1 MNGSYAQTERIRSKT
16 SQNVRILFAKTAQQR
31 DLGIWG
37 RICIF
42 DADMEIIGT
51 ILLALVFVLTP
62 AGVMWLCRKVAW
74 LGKIGPVLI
83 LYILGVIIGNLVHV
97 PYQAQLQDILSSAAV
112 PLAIPLMLF
121 TCTFRRSETRSQLLA
136 LITGLVAVI
145 TAVIAGYFIFGKN
158 IADAPKIGGM
168 LTGVYTGG
176 TINLAALK
184 TMLGVPEETF
194 ILMNSYDMLISFLFL
209 TFLLSFGI
217 RWFRK
222 ILRTSPGMAEM
233 SSVETVEG
241 AGTGLAEGSETTD
254 YRRLFT
260 KEGLKDAGFLLLTDI
275 LIIGIS
281 AGLAVLAGDGWFM
294 TVLILMLT
302 TLGIAASF
310 WKPVRR
316 RKGSYE
322 IGMYLIYIFSIVVA
336 SMADITALD
345 FKGGAALLGYLTFVI
360 FGSLILQVILAKIFR
375 IDADTMMIS
384 SVTYICSPPFVPMM
398 ATAMKNPRIIAAGL
412 AIGVVGYAA
421 GNYLGFIIE
430 RLLSLF

>member
-1 MNGSYAQTERIRSKT
+1 MIVS
-16 SQNVRILFAKTAQQR
+16 
-31 DLGIWG
+31 
-37 RICIF
+37 
-42 DADMEIIGT
+42 T
-51 ILLALVFVLTP
+51 ILLALVFVLAP
-62 AGVMWLCRKVAW
+62 AGVMWVCRKVNW

-97 PYQAQLQDILSSAAV
+97 PHQAELQDILSSAAV

-145 TAVIAGYFIFGKN
+145 SAVVAGYFIFGKN
-158 IADAPKIGGM
+158 ITDAPKIGGM

-209 TFLLSFGI
+209 TFLLTFGI

-222 ILRTSPGMAEM
+222 ILPNETREIAGTSPAMTEGI
-233 SSVETVEG
+233 ET
-241 AGTGLAEGSETTD
+241 AN

-260 KEGLKDAGFLLLTDI
+260 KAGLKDAGFLLLIDI

-281 AGLAVLAGDGWFM
+281 AGLAVLSGDGWFM

-310 WKPVRR
+310 WKPVKKRR
-316 RKGSYE
+316 GGYE

-336 SMADITALD
+336 TMADLTALD

-360 FGSLILQVILAKIFR
+360 FGSLILQVILARIFR

-421 GNYLGFIIE
+421 GNYLGFLIE